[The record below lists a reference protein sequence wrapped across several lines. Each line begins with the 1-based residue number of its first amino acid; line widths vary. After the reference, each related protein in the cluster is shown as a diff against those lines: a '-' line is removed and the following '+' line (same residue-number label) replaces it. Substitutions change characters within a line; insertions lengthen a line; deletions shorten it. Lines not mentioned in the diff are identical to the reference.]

1 MPTVAC
7 RISMAVTQNIMNS
20 VVFAQTLIK
29 NQRLNVNGQEP
40 GLTMANI
47 VLQRMLGAPCR
58 WRQNRATFSLVINTA
73 GGTDYAVSLPN
84 LGYIETQWL
93 TNAAGQIFELGG
105 ELALAKTSA
114 SKRPTKVAPV
124 YDDNAGNITFRFNAI
139 PDSQGPYTAWFDY
152 QQKAQLITSWANPWG
167 VIPDECGYIYNMLF
181 LGLAGQLVNDA
192 RFTVWIREGV
202 AALLGAQDGLDEQ
215 AKAIMLGQWLNDVR
229 TAARSQASVQ
239 AGTTGR
245 TQ

>member
-1 MPTVAC
+1 
-7 RISMAVTQNIMNS
+7 MAVTQNVMNS

-40 GLTMANI
+40 GLTMANL
-47 VLQRMLGAPCR
+47 VLQRILGPPCR
-58 WRQNRATFSLVINTA
+58 WRQNRANLSIPITTA
-73 GGTDYAVSLPN
+73 GGTDYTVSLPL
-84 LGYIETQWL
+84 LGHIETQWL
-93 TNAAGQIFELGG
+93 TNAAGMIFELGG
-105 ELALAKTSA
+105 EVSLAKTSA

-139 PDSQGPYTAWFDY
+139 PDAAGPYTAWFDY

-192 RFTVWIREGV
+192 RFTVWIKEGV
-202 AALLGAQDGLDEQ
+202 GALLGAQDGLDEQ
-215 AKAIMLGQWLNDVR
+215 AKAIMVGQWLNETR
-229 TAARSQASVQ
+229 TAARSQGSVQ
-239 AGTTGR
+239 GGVAGR
-245 TQ
+245 SQ